1 MANVI
6 QFFGLAILAFSLFYC
21 LYLFSQTMRQNRQF
35 LLRESVERE
44 LLSARTREIVESNRI
59 RREKEE
65 GAWNGYRKFRV
76 SRKVLEAK
84 DQCSFYLTPHDGRSV
99 PPFDPGQFLTFR
111 LDIPDQAK
119 PVIRCYSLS
128 EAPKPDHYRVT
139 IKRVPPP
146 RDKPE
151 IPPGLSSN
159 YFHDMVEEGKIL
171 DVRAPGGHFYLDST
185 RQTPVVLIGGGIGL
199 TPVLSMVN
207 HIIDSGSLRETWFF
221 YGVRNGEEHA
231 MKEHLQKIDEEHENI
246 HICVVY
252 SNPREDVDVEGRD
265 YKYSGRVGAD
275 LFKKVLPS
283 NNYNFYFCGPPPMMN
298 SLFEGLRDWGVP
310 EEHIHYEAF
319 GPATVSKKKEADQ
332 AADKAPAATTDTA
345 AAIQVTFSQSGKTI
359 AWSSDAGSLLDF
371 AEENGISMDSGC
383 RAGNCGTCATAL
395 NAGDVE
401 YLSQPGEMPDSG
413 SCLTCISVPKNSVTL
428 DA

>member
-99 PPFDPGQFLTFR
+99 PPCDPGQFLTFR

-207 HIIDSGSLRETWFF
+207 YIIDSGSLRETWFF

-246 HICVVY
+246 HIC
-252 SNPREDVDVEGRD
+252 
-265 YKYSGRVGAD
+265 
-275 LFKKVLPS
+275 
-283 NNYNFYFCGPPPMMN
+283 
-298 SLFEGLRDWGVP
+298 LFEPSRRCRRRRPRLQ
-310 EEHIHYEAF
+310 IF
-319 GPATVSKKKEADQ
+319 GPGRCRPVQES
-332 AADKAPAATTDTA
+332 PA
-345 AAIQVTFSQSGKTI
+345 
-359 AWSSDAGSLLDF
+359 L
-371 AEENGISMDSGC
+371 E
-383 RAGNCGTCATAL
+383 
-395 NAGDVE
+395 
-401 YLSQPGEMPDSG
+401 
-413 SCLTCISVPKNSVTL
+413 
-428 DA
+428 